1 MISNQFIIF
10 KIENSILIH
19 FPFHIMSDTAT
30 DEKITLSADEKK
42 VIDALEKLNVVSL
55 NNVVKYMEEEYGI
68 SAAPAAIAVA
78 GGVAGGGGEDVAEEK
93 TSFDLE
99 LVEAGAQKIQVIKAV
114 REITELGLG
123 EAKAKVDGAPQV
135 LKEGMSKED
144 AETAKK
150 KLEDAGAKV
159 NLK

>member
-1 MISNQFIIF
+1 
-10 KIENSILIH
+10 
-19 FPFHIMSDTAT
+19 MSDTAT
-30 DEKITLSADEKK
+30 KQKITLSADEKK

-68 SAAPAAIAVA
+68 SAAPAAVAVA
-78 GGVAGGGGEDVAEEK
+78 GGGAAAGGAEPAEEK
-93 TSFDLE
+93 TAFDLE
-99 LVEAGAQKIQVIKAV
+99 LADAGAQKIQVIKAV

-135 LKEGMSKED
+135 LKEGMPKEE
-144 AETAKK
+144 AEAAKK
-150 KLEDAGAKV
+150 KLEEAGAKV